1 MFYSLLRP
9 ILFALPPEI
18 AHKVTLQNLNI
29 LHRLRLAKLFFR
41 NIPYAPCTIMGLNF
55 PNPVGLAAG
64 MDKDGEYI
72 ECLATLGFGFIEVGT
87 VTPRP
92 QAGNPHPRLFRLPK
106 TQAIINRM
114 GFNNKG
120 VNNLITNIKKTHFDG
135 ILGVNIGK
143 NADTP
148 LENAVDDYLFCL
160 HKVYPYADYV
170 AINISSPNTP
180 ELRKLQHENELE
192 KLLSALKQ
200 SQQQLTDQH
209 DKYVPIVLKIAPDMT
224 IAELDKMTNILLD
237 YDIDGVIG
245 TNTTTSRQGL
255 TNVAHADETGGLSG
269 APLSDSATDIIK
281 HLHIKLQDKIPIVA
295 AGGVMGAL
303 DAQEKRL
310 AGASLIQ
317 IYTGLIYRGPSLVKE
332 TINSF

>member
-1 MFYSLLRP
+1 
-9 ILFALPPEI
+9 
-18 AHKVTLQNLNI
+18 
-29 LHRLRLAKLFFR
+29 
-41 NIPYAPCTIMGLNF
+41 MGLNF

-92 QAGNPHPRLFRLPK
+92 QAGNPYPRLFRLPK
-106 TQAIINRM
+106 NQAIINRM

-120 VNNLITNIKKTHFDG
+120 VDNLVTNIKKVNFEG

-148 LENAVDDYLFCL
+148 LENAVDDYLVCL
-160 HKVYPYADYV
+160 HKVYLHADYV
-170 AINISSPNTP
+170 AINLSSPNTP
-180 ELRKLQHENELE
+180 ELRKLQHGDELE

-200 SQQQLTDQH
+200 AQQQLTDQH
-209 DKYVPIVLKIAPDMT
+209 GKYVPIVVKIAPDMT
-224 IAELDKMTNILLD
+224 MSELDKMADILLS
-237 YDIDGVIG
+237 YDVDGVVG

-255 TNVAHADETGGLSG
+255 KNVDYADETGGLSG

-281 HLHIKLQDKIPIVA
+281 HLYIKLQDKIPIIAV
-295 AGGVMGAL
+295 GGVMSAL

-310 AGASLIQ
+310 AGASLVQ

>member
-9 ILFALPPEI
+9 ILFTLPPET
-18 AHKVTLQNLNI
+18 AHKLTLINLN
-29 LHRLRLAKLFFR
+29 LLYRLGLTKLFFR
-41 NIPYAPCTIMGLNF
+41 KIPYAPCTVMGLDF

-72 ECLATLGFGFIEVGT
+72 GSLASLGFGFLEVGT

-92 QAGNPHPRLFRLPK
+92 QIGNPYPRLFRLPK
-106 TQAIINRM
+106 NQAIINRM

-120 VNNLITNIKKTHFDG
+120 VDNLIKNIKNSHFNG

-148 LENAVDDYLFCL
+148 IENAVDDYLFCL
-160 HKVYPYADYV
+160 HKVYPHADYV

-180 ELRKLQHENELE
+180 ELRTLQQEDKLE

-200 SQQQLTDQH
+200 AQQQLTEQY
-209 DKYVPIVLKIAPDMT
+209 DKYVPIVIKIAPDVT
-224 IAELDKMTNILLD
+224 EDELEKITDKLLG
-237 YDIDGVIG
+237 YSVDGIIS
-245 TNTTTSRQGL
+245 TNTTVSRKDL
-255 TNVAHADETGGLSG
+255 KNVANADETGGLSG
-269 APLSDSATDIIK
+269 APLSESATSIIK
-281 HLHIKLQDKIPIVA
+281 QLHGKLQGKIPIIA
-295 AGGVMGAL
+295 AGGVMSAL

-310 AGASLIQ
+310 AGANLIQ
-317 IYTGLIYRGPSLVKE
+317 IYTGLIYRGPRLIKE
-332 TINSF
+332 IINNF

>member
-9 ILFALPPEI
+9 ILFTLPPEL
-18 AHKVTLQNLNI
+18 AHKITLQNLNI
-29 LHRLRLAKLFFR
+29 LYQLRLSKLFFR

-72 ECLATLGFGFIEVGT
+72 ECLSTLGFGFIEVGT

-92 QAGNPHPRLFRLPK
+92 QVGNPYPRLFRLPK
-106 TQAIINRM
+106 NQAIINRM

-120 VNNLITNIKKTHFDG
+120 IDNLVTNIQKVNFEG

-143 NADTP
+143 NSDTP
-148 LENAVDDYLFCL
+148 LENAVDDYLVCL

-170 AINISSPNTP
+170 AINLSSPNTP
-180 ELRKLQHENELE
+180 ELRKLQHGDELE

-209 DKYVPIVLKIAPDMT
+209 GKYVPIVVKIAPDMT
-224 IAELDKMTNILLD
+224 MSELDKIADILLS
-237 YDIDGVIG
+237 YGIDGVVG
-245 TNTTTSRQGL
+245 TNTTISRQGL
-255 TNVAHADETGGLSG
+255 KNVDYADETGGLSG
-269 APLSDSATDIIK
+269 APLSNSATDIIK
-281 HLHIKLQDKIPIVA
+281 HLYIKLQDKIPIIAV
-295 AGGVMGAL
+295 GGVMSAL

>member
-9 ILFALPPEI
+9 ILFTLPPEL

-29 LHRLRLAKLFFR
+29 LYRLGLSKLFFR

-55 PNPVGLAAG
+55 LNPVGLAAG

-72 ECLATLGFGFIEVGT
+72 DCLATLGFGFIEVGT

-92 QAGNPHPRLFRLPK
+92 QTGNASPRLFRLPK
-106 TQAIINRM
+106 NQAIINRM

-120 VNNLITNIKKTHFDG
+120 VDNLITNIQKTNFAG

-143 NADTP
+143 NSDTP

-160 HKVYPYADYV
+160 HKVYPHADYI

-180 ELRKLQHENELE
+180 DLRKLQHDEELD

-200 SQQQLTDQH
+200 SQQQLTEQYG
-209 DKYVPIVLKIAPDMT
+209 KYVPIVIKIAPDMT
-224 IAELDKMTNILLD
+224 ISELDKMTDILLS
-237 YDIDGVIG
+237 YDIDGIIA

-255 TNVAHADETGGLSG
+255 KNVGHTNEIGGLSG
-269 APLSDSATDIIK
+269 APLSDSSTDTIK
-281 HLHIKLQDKIPIVA
+281 HLYTKLQDKIPIIA
-295 AGGVMGAL
+295 AGGVMSAL

>member
-1 MFYSLLRP
+1 M
-9 ILFALPPEI
+9 LFTLPPET
-18 AHKVTLQNLNI
+18 AHKFTLINLN
-29 LHRLRLAKLFFR
+29 LLYRLGLTKLLFR

-55 PNPVGLAAG
+55 SNPVGLAAG

-72 ECLATLGFGFIEVGT
+72 RSLASLGFGFIEVGT

-92 QAGNPHPRLFRLPK
+92 QIGNPYPRLFRLPK

-120 VNNLITNIKKTHFDG
+120 VDNLVTNIQKANFDG

-160 HKVYPYADYV
+160 HKIYPHADYV

-180 ELRKLQHENELE
+180 ELRKLQHEEQLE

-200 SQQQLTDQH
+200 AQQQLTEQH
-209 DKYVPIVLKIAPDMT
+209 GKYVPIVIKIAPDVT
-224 IAELDKMTNILLD
+224 TAELDKIIDKLIS
-237 YDIDGVIG
+237 YSVDGVIG
-245 TNTTTSRQGL
+245 TNTTTSRKGL
-255 TNVAHADETGGLSG
+255 KNVVHADEVGGLSG

-281 HLHIKLQDKIPIVA
+281 QLHVRLQGKIPIIA
-295 AGGVMGAL
+295 AGGVMSAL
-303 DAQEKRL
+303 DAHEKRL
-310 AGASLIQ
+310 AGANLIQ
-317 IYTGLIYRGPSLVKE
+317 IYTGLIYRGPKLIKE
-332 TINSF
+332 AINSF

>member
-9 ILFALPPEI
+9 ILFVLPPET
-18 AHKVTLQNLNI
+18 AHKVTLINLNV
-29 LHRLRLAKLFFR
+29 LYKLGLTKLFFR
-41 NIPYAPCTIMGLNF
+41 NIPYAPCTIMGLDF

-72 ECLATLGFGFIEVGT
+72 GSLASLGFGFIEVGT

-92 QAGNPHPRLFRLPK
+92 QTGNPYPRLFRLPK
-106 TQAIINRM
+106 KQAIINRM

-120 VNNLITNIKKTHFDG
+120 VDNLVTNIQKAHFKG

-160 HKVYPYADYV
+160 HKVYPHADYV

-180 ELRKLQHENELE
+180 DLRKLQQEGELD

-200 SQQQLTDQH
+200 AQQQLTEQH
-209 DKYVPIVLKIAPDMT
+209 DKYVPIVLKIAPDVT
-224 IAELDKMTNILLD
+224 TSDLDKIMDKLLA
-237 YDIDGVIG
+237 YSIDGVIS
-245 TNTTTSRQGL
+245 TNTTTSRKGL
-255 TNVAHADETGGLSG
+255 KNVAHADEAGGLSG
-269 APLSDSATDIIK
+269 TPLSDSATFIIK
-281 HLHIKLQDKIPIVA
+281 QLHAKLQGKIPIIA
-295 AGGVMGAL
+295 AGGVMSAL

-310 AGASLIQ
+310 AGANLIQ
-317 IYTGLIYRGPSLVKE
+317 IYTGLIYRGPRLIKE
-332 TINSF
+332 IINIF